1 MKGVIVAA
9 GKGTRLLP
17 LTEKVP
23 KPMID
28 VGGKP
33 ILWHIIELLK
43 RHGIKDI
50 IITTHHLAGSIHEYF
65 RDGRDLGVNI
75 LYTVEK
81 ELVGPAGG
89 VKPLEG
95 FLEDTFAVVYGDNLT
110 NADLSAMA
118 KLHREKDASA
128 TIGVYRETRNPQSK
142 GIIET
147 DGDGRIVSFEE
158 KPEKPK
164 SNLASGAVYI
174 LEPSVFK
181 HIKNGFC
188 DFGKDV
194 FPSMLRAGERMY
206 VFEVERLVD
215 VGTFESL
222 EKARKDFSGA

>member
-1 MKGVIVAA
+1 MIGVIVAA

-43 RHGIKDI
+43 KHGIKDI
-50 IITTHHLAGSIHEYF
+50 VITTHHLASCIHEYF
-65 RDGRDLGVNI
+65 RDGTDSGVNI

-81 ELVGPAGG
+81 ELVGAAGG
-89 VKPLEG
+89 VKSLENFLEG
-95 FLEDTFAVVYGDNLT
+95 TFVVIYGDNMT

-118 KLHREKDASA
+118 KLHRKKGAAA
-128 TIGVYRETRNPQSK
+128 TIGVYMETNNPQSK

-147 DGDGRIVSFEE
+147 DGNGRIVSFEE
-158 KPEKPK
+158 KPKKPR

-181 HIKNGFC
+181 YITSGFC

-194 FPSMLRAGERMY
+194 FPSMLKAGEKMY
-206 VFEVERLVD
+206 AFEVERLVD
-215 VGTFESL
+215 VGTFEAL
-222 EKARKDFSGA
+222 EKARKDFSGI